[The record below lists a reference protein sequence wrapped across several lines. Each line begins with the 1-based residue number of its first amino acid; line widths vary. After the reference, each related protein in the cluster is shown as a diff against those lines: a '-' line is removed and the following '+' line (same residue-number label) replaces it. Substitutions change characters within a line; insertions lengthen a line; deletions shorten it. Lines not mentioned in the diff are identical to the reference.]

1 MDTLGKPSRA
11 FGQLETL
18 VDVVQWIAED
28 EEQWAHHV
36 RVPGVDRWWTRLYA
50 ATGLDVWLLTWLP
63 GQFTDLHD
71 HGDSAAAFSV
81 VRGRLEEARYVGS
94 GALQISACGPEVPTR
109 VESGVV
115 RDV

>member
-11 FGQLETL
+11 LGQLETL

-28 EEQWAHHV
+28 EEQWMHHV
-36 RVPGVDRWWTRLYA
+36 RVPGADRWWTRLYA

-81 VRGRLEEARYVGS
+81 VRGRLEEARYVGT
-94 GALQISACGPEVPTR
+94 GALQISACGPEVP
-109 VESGVV
+109 
-115 RDV
+115 